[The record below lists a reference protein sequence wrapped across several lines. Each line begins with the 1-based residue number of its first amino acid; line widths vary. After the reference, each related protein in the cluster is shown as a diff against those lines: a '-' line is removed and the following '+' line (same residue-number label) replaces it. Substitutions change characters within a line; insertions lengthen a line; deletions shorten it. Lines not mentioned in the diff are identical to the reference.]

1 MSTLAKTTLGLS
13 CAVSLGII
21 GYVHY
26 KQQFDRAKLHEGVL
40 KDVERQQMRKLE
52 NTYRL
57 QEQIELT
64 RQLKKEL
71 GEQEKNSG
79 G

>member
-1 MSTLAKTTLGLS
+1 MSLLAKTTLGLS

-26 KQQFDRAKLHEGVL
+26 QQKDDRAKLHEGVL
-40 KDVERQQMRKLE
+40 RDIERQQMRKLE

-64 RQLKKEL
+64 RQLRKDLE
-71 GEQEKNSG
+71 EQESSG
-79 G
+79 S

>member
-1 MSTLAKTTLGLS
+1 MSMLAKTTLGLS

-26 KQQFDRAKLHEGVL
+26 KQKDDRAKLHEGVL
-40 KDVERQQMRKLE
+40 RDIERQQMRKLE

-64 RQLKKEL
+64 RQLRKDLE
-71 GEQEKNSG
+71 EQESSG
-79 G
+79 S

>member
-1 MSTLAKTTLGLS
+1 MSTLAKTTLAVS
-13 CAVSLGII
+13 CAISVGII

-26 KQQFDRAKLHEGVL
+26 KQQYDRAKLHEGVL
-40 KDVERQQMRKLE
+40 RDIERQQMRKLE

-64 RQLKKEL
+64 RQLRKDL
-71 GEQEKNSG
+71 QEQEQSSG
-79 G
+79 S